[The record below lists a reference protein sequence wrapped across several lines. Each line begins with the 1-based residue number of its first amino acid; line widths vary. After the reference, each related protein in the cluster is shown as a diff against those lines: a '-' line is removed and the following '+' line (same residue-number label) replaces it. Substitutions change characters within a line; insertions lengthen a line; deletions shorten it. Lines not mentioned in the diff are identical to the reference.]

1 MLDLKII
8 EIGFSYCTSP
18 MILVEAP
25 GKDPRPCIDYR
36 NLNKITKTKF
46 FPFPNIEERIEIV
59 SSAQYITVLDLSK
72 GYWQIPLTE
81 RAQRPATFVTN
92 FGTYKPLRMPFGR
105 PINF

>member
-8 EIGFSYCTSP
+8 EIGFSDCTSP

-46 FPFPNIEERIEIV
+46 FPLPNIEERIEIV
-59 SSAQYITVLDLSK
+59 SSAQYITVLICLKAIGKFPSLSEPK
-72 GYWQIPLTE
+72 DWQHL
-81 RAQRPATFVTN
+81 
-92 FGTYKPLRMPFGR
+92 
-105 PINF
+105 